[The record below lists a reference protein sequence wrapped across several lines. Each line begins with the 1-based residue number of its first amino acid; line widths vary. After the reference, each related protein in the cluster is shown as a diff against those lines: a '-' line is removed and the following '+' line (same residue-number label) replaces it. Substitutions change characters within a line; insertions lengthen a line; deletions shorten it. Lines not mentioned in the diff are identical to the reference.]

1 MVYPFVHAAFFT
13 RSFMARK
20 KKVLREYNV
29 CKCLVTNI
37 QSVTG
42 HKTHEILSYMHS
54 LAENCIKENGLRVDK
69 YEEVPYY
76 EPTIIDYSYYPN
88 TKIYLAVSINRISNL
103 IEEDNSDDLV
113 QCMYVD
119 YKFYTPSSIKKL
131 TQEQFDDIV
140 IDAML
145 TDFSMDFDPP
155 AIKKRKTL
163 VQLKKEEKER
173 EAKEKVRQINY
184 LKKELKSLLRQTLE
198 YKANAVDDSSTKS
211 TRNYYVRQFKKSERE
226 INYVINQLKNLG
238 DKTHE
243 VLLTPTDF
251 NNNQTEGKCQTKVK
265 LKL

>member
-1 MVYPFVHAAFFT
+1 
-13 RSFMARK
+13 
-20 KKVLREYNV
+20 
-29 CKCLVTNI
+29 
-37 QSVTG
+37 
-42 HKTHEILSYMHS
+42 
-54 LAENCIKENGLRVDK
+54 
-69 YEEVPYY
+69 
-76 EPTIIDYSYYPN
+76 
-88 TKIYLAVSINRISNL
+88 
-103 IEEDNSDDLV
+103 
-113 QCMYVD
+113 
-119 YKFYTPSSIKKL
+119 
-131 TQEQFDDIV
+131 
-140 IDAML
+140 ML

-198 YKANAVDDSSTKS
+198 YKANSVDDSSTKS

-243 VLLTPTDF
+243 VLLTPTDSI
-251 NNNQTEGKCQTKVK
+251 NNQTEGKCQTKVK

>member
-1 MVYPFVHAAFFT
+1 
-13 RSFMARK
+13 
-20 KKVLREYNV
+20 
-29 CKCLVTNI
+29 
-37 QSVTG
+37 
-42 HKTHEILSYMHS
+42 
-54 LAENCIKENGLRVDK
+54 
-69 YEEVPYY
+69 
-76 EPTIIDYSYYPN
+76 
-88 TKIYLAVSINRISNL
+88 
-103 IEEDNSDDLV
+103 
-113 QCMYVD
+113 MYVD

-131 TQEQFDDIV
+131 TQEQFDDMV

-163 VQLKKEEKER
+163 IELKKEEKER

-198 YKANAVDDSSTKS
+198 YKANAVDDTSTKS
-211 TRNYYVRQFKKSERE
+211 TRNYYVRQFRKSERE
-226 INYVINQLKNLG
+226 VNHIINQLKNLG